1 MLCKSGLL
9 SRIVQSLILFVLFV
23 IVGVNEF
30 VTVIVLVKY
39 VTAAK
44 LAVYKLVTYNLLL

>member
-9 SRIVQSLILFVLFV
+9 SSIVQSRLLFVLFV

-30 VTVIVLVKY
+30 VMITVIVLVK
-39 VTAAK
+39 K
-44 LAVYKLVTYNLLL
+44 